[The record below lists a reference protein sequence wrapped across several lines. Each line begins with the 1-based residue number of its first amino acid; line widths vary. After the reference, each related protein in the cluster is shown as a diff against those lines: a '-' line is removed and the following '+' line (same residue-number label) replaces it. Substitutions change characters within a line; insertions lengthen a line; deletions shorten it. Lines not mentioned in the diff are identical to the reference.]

1 MKKSETLLSLN
12 PSVMIPTD
20 INYTFRCVEE
30 KVEKSNNSG
39 SLMIVRELELIS
51 PEIIPFNGNNY
62 GMSGMKQNQYITF
75 KVSDGKGGFDPVKT
89 QLAMGRVWT
98 DYEKLGFDGED
109 IDENNPVLIAKGRKL
124 LFKLKNDEFI
134 YSEPLTQ
141 DDIKA
146 GKKYGQGAPIIDEA
160 TGKPKV
166 GFKHVLGYMQ
176 GVAE

>member
-30 KVEKSNNSG
+30 TVEKSNNSG

-51 PEIIPFNGNNY
+51 PETIQFNGDNY
-62 GMSGMKQNQYITF
+62 GMAGMKQNQYITF
-75 KVSDGKGGFDPVKT
+75 KVSDGKGGFDSVKS

-98 DYEKLGFDGED
+98 DYEKLGFEGDD

-124 LFKLKNDEFI
+124 LFKMKNDEFTFTT
-134 YSEPLTQ
+134 PLTQ
-141 DDIKA
+141 ADIAA
-146 GKKYGQGAPIIDEA
+146 GKKYGQGAPVIDEA
-160 TGKPKV
+160 TGKPKI
-166 GFKHVLGYMQ
+166 GFKHVLGYLQ